1 MRWTI
6 GRKLFG
12 SSLLVIVLI
21 AAVSIFIIGEM
32 REFRNNLDEYKQQQ
46 EQEIRVAKHL
56 QLMMSYVWQYTTDAS
71 LTRDKGVIEKE
82 TKASF
87 DAAQQDIE
95 KLMKIHQHEG
105 KEKSAQ
111 KLEMLKK
118 NLSQMHEIGLR
129 MFKAY
134 LRDWKQGNIIMREF
148 DKVSEGVINDT
159 EGIVK
164 EVEQEGEKAYGEMQ
178 KMVAGSIGIT
188 AAALILIILVSLGIT
203 SLVNYQISRPLVRM
217 AKVADCIA
225 AGDIH
230 QEITYHS
237 RDEVGSLA
245 DSFRGMIEN
254 LRKMSLDIREAV
266 SVLGSSAS
274 QILAAVSQVASGAT
288 ETAASVAETMATVE
302 EVKQT
307 TEVSSRKAQLVL
319 ENAQRSVQVSA
330 GGENSL
336 KQVIAGMD
344 LIQGQME
351 SIAESVVRLS
361 EQGQAIGE
369 IMAMVNDLAEQ
380 TNLLAVNAA
389 IEAAKAGEQGKG
401 FAVVAQEMKVL
412 AEQSK
417 RATGQVRSILADIQK
432 ATNSSVMVTEQGSK
446 SVVTGVGLAKQS
458 GESIRTLGESISE
471 SAQSATQIVASSQ
484 QQLVGMDQV
493 VMAMENIKQASVQ
506 NVSSIRE
513 VETAS
518 TNLNELGQKL
528 KELVER
534 YKL

>member
-21 AAVSIFIIGEM
+21 AAVSVFIIAEM
-32 REFRNNLDEYKQQQ
+32 KEFRSDLEAYKQQQ
-46 EQEIRVAKHL
+46 EEEIKAARHL
-56 QLMMSYVWQYTTDAS
+56 QLMTSYVWQYITDAS
-71 LTRDKGVIEKE
+71 LTKNKEVIEKE
-82 TKASF
+82 TKTSLE
-87 DAAQQDIE
+87 AALLDIA
-95 KLMKIHQHEG
+95 KLIKINHLQGQE
-105 KEKSAQ
+105 ETVR
-111 KLEMLKK
+111 KLEALKA
-118 NLSQMHEIGLR
+118 NLSRMHDTGLR
-129 MFKAY
+129 MFRAY
-134 LRDWKQGNIIMREF
+134 LRDWKQGNAIMPEF
-148 DKVSEGVINDT
+148 DKAGEGVINDT
-159 EGIVK
+159 EAIVK
-164 EVEQEGEKAYGEMQ
+164 GIEQDGLKAYEEMQ
-178 KMVAGSIGIT
+178 KMVTDSIRVTT
-188 AAALILIILVSLGIT
+188 AVLMLIILVSMGIT
-203 SLVNYQISRPLVRM
+203 SLVNYQITRPLVRM
-217 AKVADCIA
+217 AKAADSIA

-245 DSFRGMIEN
+245 DSFRAMIAN
-254 LRKMSLDIREAV
+254 LRKMSLDISEAV
-266 SVLGSSAS
+266 NVLGSSAS

-288 ETAASVAETMATVE
+288 ETAAAVAETMATVE

-330 GGENSL
+330 GGKNSL
-336 KQVIAGMD
+336 KEVIAGMD

-361 EQGQAIGE
+361 EQGQTIGE

-380 TNLLAVNAA
+380 INLLAVNAA

-401 FAVVAQEMKVL
+401 FSVVAQEMRVL

-417 RATGQVRSILADIQK
+417 RATGQVRSILGDIQK
-432 ATNSSVMVTEQGSK
+432 ATNASVMVTEQGSK
-446 SVVTGVGLAKQS
+446 AVATGVELAKQS
-458 GESIRTLGESISE
+458 GESIRALGESISE

-484 QQLVGMDQV
+484 QQMVGMDQV
-493 VMAMENIKQASVQ
+493 VLAMGNIRQASEQ
-506 NVSSIRE
+506 NVTSIRE

-518 TNLNELGQKL
+518 ANLNDLGQRL
-528 KELVER
+528 QELVKR
-534 YKL
+534 YQL